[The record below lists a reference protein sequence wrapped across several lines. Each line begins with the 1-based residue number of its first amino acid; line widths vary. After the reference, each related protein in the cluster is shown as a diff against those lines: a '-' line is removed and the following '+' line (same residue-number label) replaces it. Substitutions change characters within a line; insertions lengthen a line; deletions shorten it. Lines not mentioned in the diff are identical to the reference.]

1 MRSINHFCYNF
12 DSPYQF
18 SILLLL
24 NVGKYFHCCVLL
36 LYQAI
41 APSQAIF
48 FIEFLYLKLTS
59 SIAISFLYPTLSAFS
74 ISLSMQKSYF
84 ASFEKGLCISSIHN
98 LNWKDFTK
106 KFSSILNF
114 IKVPSR
120 LPCP

>member
-1 MRSINHFCYNF
+1 M
-12 DSPYQF
+12 
-18 SILLLL
+18 
-24 NVGKYFHCCVLL
+24 
-36 LYQAI
+36 LYQMLENI
-41 APSQAIF
+41 STVVFCFFTKRFAPSQAIF

-59 SIAISFLYPTLSAFS
+59 SIAISFLCPTLSAFF

-84 ASFEKGLCISSIHN
+84 ASFEKGLCISSINN